1 MLTDVLFSLMK
12 KAAVAR
18 PQLKLIVTSAT
29 MEAEKYSEYF
39 NKCPVFT
46 VPGRTFPVEVLNSK
60 PPQSDL
66 PDLSYIIYIYI
77 YICIYILYILYI
89 YIYYIYI
96 I

>member
-12 KAAVAR
+12 KAAVSR

-46 VPGRTFPVEVLNSK
+46 VPGRTFPVEVLNCV
-60 PPQSDL
+60 
-66 PDLSYIIYIYI
+66 YIYA
-77 YICIYILYILYI
+77 YANTGPLLQAATVRLT
-89 YIYYIYI
+89 
-96 I
+96 